1 MDWIQAQRS
10 LSDKDLVIFNAEL
23 QRRSKSTVLAYVL
36 WFLLGSAGV
45 HNFYMGKVHWGL
57 LYLVL
62 GVFGWFFFLA
72 ALVAG
77 ASPYGATDRT
87 AGTATLGILALGLLG
102 LFLLWDLF
110 TIPRQI
116 ALREEGIKQDLLA
129 RLGATGQEM
138 THLEVTKDPRRTAR
152 TVWISALL
160 LALISASTLFFL
172 LHGRHPRYTT
182 EEEKQPLDILP
193 GRKNA
198 EMEKK
203 DAVQAPSVVLG
214 TTVTLTPKREIY
226 VNQKKVT
233 EESLES
239 ALKEAVTASPD
250 KTVILR
256 GDRDV
261 LLQEAVK
268 VMSIAKRAGA
278 SEVAIAAEPERTKK

>member
-10 LSDKDLVIFNAEL
+10 LSDKDLAIFNADL
-23 QRRSKSTVLAYVL
+23 QRRSKSTGFTYVL
-36 WFLLGSAGV
+36 WFLLGGLGV
-45 HNFYMGKVHWGL
+45 HNFYMGKAHWGL

-72 ALVAG
+72 GLVAWEFPSG
-77 ASPYGATDRT
+77 VTDGT

-110 TIPRQI
+110 TIPRQL
-116 ALREEGIKQDLLA
+116 ALREEGIKRELLA
-129 RLGATGQEM
+129 QLGATNQEV
-138 THLEVTKDPRRTAR
+138 THLGANKDATAAR

-160 LALISASTLFFL
+160 LALIGAGTISFL
-172 LHGRHPRYTT
+172 HWRHLRYTT
-182 EEEKQPLDILP
+182 AEKEPVGMPL

-198 EMEKK
+198 EMGKK
-203 DAVQAPSVVLG
+203 EAAHAPSVALG

-239 ALKEAVTASPD
+239 ALKEALSASPD

-261 LLQEAVK
+261 LLGETVK
-268 VMSIAKRAGA
+268 MMSIIKRAGA
-278 SEVAIAAEPERTKK
+278 SEIAIAAEAERTKK

>member
-36 WFLLGSAGV
+36 WFLLGGLGV
-45 HNFYMGKVHWGL
+45 HQFYMSKVHWGL
-57 LYLVL
+57 IYLVL

-72 ALVAG
+72 GLVAG
-77 ASPYGATDRT
+77 EFPSGATE
-87 AGTATLGILALGLLG
+87 GTANTAALGILALGILA

-116 ALREEGIKQDLLA
+116 ALREEGIKQELLA
-129 RLGATGQEM
+129 QLGVANQEVTHLGAVKVP
-138 THLEVTKDPRRTAR
+138 HTAT

-160 LALISASTLFFL
+160 VSLISVGTLFFL
-172 LHGRHPRYTT
+172 LDGRNPRYTR
-182 EEEKQPLDILP
+182 EGEKQPVDMPP
-193 GRKNA
+193 GHKNA
-198 EMEKK
+198 EMEKNE
-203 DAVQAPSVVLG
+203 AVQAPFQTRG
-214 TTVTLTPKREIY
+214 TTVTLTRNREMY

-233 EESLES
+233 EESLEPTLKA
-239 ALKEAVTASPD
+239 ALNASPD

-261 LLQEAVK
+261 LLGESVK
-268 VMSIAKRAGA
+268 WMSIIKRAGA
-278 SEVAIAAEPERTKK
+278 SEIAIAAEAERTKR